1 MNLKT
6 LKNSDPNIAHQLNT
20 GSGEKLSDNV
30 LYFARVLR
38 SAGIPIGSGRILE
51 AIEAINKIGLADKS
65 IFYWALHSVFVHKNE
80 HREVFDQ
87 AFKLF
92 WKNPRL
98 LEKMMQLALPRL
110 NTGTPET
117 SDSDINRRVQEAFNT
132 DNISEDNYVDA
143 STEDELEFDAVMTY
157 SESELLQGMDFEQ
170 MSSDEI
176 NKAKKVIAQMNLS
189 IPQVK
194 SRRFKSSSLRR
205 KIDLRQSLKG
215 ANKFCGEYIP
225 LRYKSRKDK
234 NPPIIAICDVSGSM
248 SRYSRMLLHFMH
260 VLTRQSLKGA
270 NKFCGEYI
278 PLRYKSRKDK
288 HPPIIAICDVSGSMS
303 RYSRM
308 LLHFMH
314 VLTTFRNDVHTFLFG
329 TRLTNVTRF
338 LRFKDVDE
346 ALAATSSAVE
356 DWSGGTRIGDCLK
369 EFNFNWSRRVLGPGA
384 IVLFITDGLDR
395 GGGIGLSKQIK
406 LIQKSSKRLIWL
418 NPLLRYEEFAPK
430 PTGVKAILP
439 HVDEFRPIHSLE
451 SMDQLVNALSETNL
465 QSRFNMAP
473 WLEKLSEIE
482 NAECH

>member
-6 LKNSDPNIAHQLNT
+6 SKNSDPNIADQLNT

-80 HREVFDQ
+80 HREIFDQ
-87 AFKLF
+87 TFKIF

-117 SDSDINRRVQEAFNT
+117 SDADINRRVQEAFNK

-260 VLTRQSLKGA
+260 VLTTL
-270 NKFCGEYI
+270 
-278 PLRYKSRKDK
+278 
-288 HPPIIAICDVSGSMS
+288 
-303 RYSRM
+303 
-308 LLHFMH
+308 
-314 VLTTFRNDVHTFLFG
+314 RNDVHTFLFG

-439 HVDEFRPIHSLE
+439 YVDEFRPIHSLE
-451 SMDQLVNALSETNL
+451 SMDQLVDALSETNL

-482 NAECH
+482 NAEYH

>member
-1 MNLKT
+1 MSLKT
-6 LKNSDPNIAHQLNT
+6 LKNSEPNIANQLST

-51 AIEAINKIGLADKS
+51 AIKAINKIGLADKS

-80 HREVFDQ
+80 HREIFDQ
-87 AFKLF
+87 AFKIF

-98 LEKMMQLALPRL
+98 LEKIMQLALPRL
-110 NTGTPET
+110 NTGTPEP
-117 SDSDINRRVQEAFNT
+117 SDADINRRVQEAFNT
-132 DNISEDNYVDA
+132 DNIAEDKYVNA

-157 SESELLQGMDFEQ
+157 SETELLQGMDFEQ
-170 MSSDEI
+170 MSSEEI
-176 NKAKKVIAQMNLS
+176 DKAKKIIAQMNLS

-194 SRRFKSSSLRR
+194 SRRFKSSSLKR

-225 LRYKSRKDK
+225 LRYKARKDK
-234 NPPIIAICDVSGSM
+234 HSPIIAICD
-248 SRYSRMLLHFMH
+248 
-260 VLTRQSLKGA
+260 
-270 NKFCGEYI
+270 I
-278 PLRYKSRKDK
+278 
-288 HPPIIAICDVSGSMS
+288 SGSMS

-314 VLTTFRNDVHTFLFG
+314 VLTTLRNDVHTFLFG

-338 LRFKDVDE
+338 LKFKDVDE

-439 HVDEFRPIHSLE
+439 YVDEFRPIHSLE

-473 WLEKLSEIE
+473 WLQKLSEIE
-482 NAECH
+482 TAECH

>member
-1 MNLKT
+1 LNLKT
-6 LKNSDPNIAHQLNT
+6 LKNSEPNIANQLNT

-38 SAGIPIGSGRILE
+38 SAGIPIGSGRILD
-51 AIEAINKIGLADKS
+51 AIKAINKIGLADKS

-80 HREVFDQ
+80 HREIFDQ
-87 AFKLF
+87 AFKIF

-110 NTGTPET
+110 NTGTPEA
-117 SDSDINRRVQEAFNT
+117 SDADINRRVQEAFNT
-132 DNISEDNYVDA
+132 DNMSKENYVHP
-143 STEDELEFDAVMTY
+143 STEDELKFDAVMTY

-194 SRRFKSSSLRR
+194 SRRFKNSSLRR

-234 NPPIIAICDVSGSM
+234 NPPIIAICDISGSM

-260 VLTRQSLKGA
+260 A
-270 NKFCGEYI
+270 
-278 PLRYKSRKDK
+278 
-288 HPPIIAICDVSGSMS
+288 
-303 RYSRM
+303 
-308 LLHFMH
+308 
-314 VLTTFRNDVHTFLFG
+314 LTTLRNDVHTFLFG

-369 EFNFNWSRRVLGPGA
+369 DFNFNWSRRVLGPGA

-439 HVDEFRPIHSLE
+439 YVDEFRPIHSLE

-473 WLEKLSEIE
+473 WLQKLSEIE

>member
-1 MNLKT
+1 LNLKT
-6 LKNSDPNIAHQLNT
+6 LKNSEPNIANQLNT

-38 SAGIPIGSGRILE
+38 SAGIPIGSGRILD
-51 AIEAINKIGLADKS
+51 AIKAINKIGLADKS

-80 HREVFDQ
+80 HREIFDQ
-87 AFKLF
+87 AFKIF

-110 NTGTPET
+110 NTGTLEA
-117 SDSDINRRVQEAFNT
+117 SDADINRRVQEAFNT
-132 DNISEDNYVDA
+132 DNMSKENYVHP
-143 STEDELEFDAVMTY
+143 STEDELKFDAVMTY

-176 NKAKKVIAQMNLS
+176 NTAKKVIAQMNLS

-194 SRRFKSSSLRR
+194 SRRFKNSSLRR

-234 NPPIIAICDVSGSM
+234 NPPIIAICD
-248 SRYSRMLLHFMH
+248 
-260 VLTRQSLKGA
+260 
-270 NKFCGEYI
+270 I
-278 PLRYKSRKDK
+278 
-288 HPPIIAICDVSGSMS
+288 SGSMS

-314 VLTTFRNDVHTFLFG
+314 VLTTLRNDVHTFLFG

-369 EFNFNWSRRVLGPGA
+369 DFNFNWSRRVLGPGA

-439 HVDEFRPIHSLE
+439 YVDEFRPIHSLE

-473 WLEKLSEIE
+473 WLQKLSEIE

>member
-51 AIEAINKIGLADKS
+51 AIKAINKIGLADKS

-80 HREVFDQ
+80 HREIFDQ
-87 AFKLF
+87 TFKIF

-176 NKAKKVIAQMNLS
+176 NKAKKVIAQMNLA

-194 SRRFKSSSLRR
+194 SRRFKSSSFRR

-260 VLTRQSLKGA
+260 VLTTL
-270 NKFCGEYI
+270 
-278 PLRYKSRKDK
+278 
-288 HPPIIAICDVSGSMS
+288 
-303 RYSRM
+303 
-308 LLHFMH
+308 
-314 VLTTFRNDVHTFLFG
+314 RNDVHTFLFG

>member
-80 HREVFDQ
+80 HREIFDQ
-87 AFKLF
+87 TFKIF

-234 NPPIIAICDVSGSM
+234 HA
-248 SRYSRMLLHFMH
+248 
-260 VLTRQSLKGA
+260 
-270 NKFCGEYI
+270 
-278 PLRYKSRKDK
+278 
-288 HPPIIAICDVSGSMS
+288 PIIAICDVSGSMS

-314 VLTTFRNDVHTFLFG
+314 VLTTLRNDVHTFLFG

-406 LIQKSSKRLIWL
+406 LIQKSCKRLIWL

>member
-6 LKNSDPNIAHQLNT
+6 LKNSYPNIAHQLNT

-80 HREVFDQ
+80 HREIFDQ
-87 AFKLF
+87 TFKIF

-98 LEKMMQLALPRL
+98 LEKMMQLALPKL

-117 SDSDINRRVQEAFNT
+117 SDADINRRVQEAFNT

-260 VLTRQSLKGA
+260 VLTTL
-270 NKFCGEYI
+270 
-278 PLRYKSRKDK
+278 
-288 HPPIIAICDVSGSMS
+288 
-303 RYSRM
+303 
-308 LLHFMH
+308 
-314 VLTTFRNDVHTFLFG
+314 RNDVHTFLFG

-406 LIQKSSKRLIWL
+406 MIQKSSKRLIWL

>member
-6 LKNSDPNIAHQLNT
+6 SKNPDPNIANQLNT
-20 GSGEKLSDNV
+20 RSGEKLSDNV

-80 HREVFDQ
+80 HREIFDQ
-87 AFKLF
+87 TFKIF

-117 SDSDINRRVQEAFNT
+117 SDADINRRVQEAFNT

-176 NKAKKVIAQMNLS
+176 NKAKKVIAQMNFS

-260 VLTRQSLKGA
+260 VLTTL
-270 NKFCGEYI
+270 
-278 PLRYKSRKDK
+278 
-288 HPPIIAICDVSGSMS
+288 
-303 RYSRM
+303 
-308 LLHFMH
+308 
-314 VLTTFRNDVHTFLFG
+314 RNDVHTFLFG

>member
-80 HREVFDQ
+80 HREIFDQ
-87 AFKLF
+87 TFKIF

-98 LEKMMQLALPRL
+98 LEKMMQLALPKF

-117 SDSDINRRVQEAFNT
+117 SDADINRRVQEAFNT
-132 DNISEDNYVDA
+132 DNISKDNYVDA

-260 VLTRQSLKGA
+260 VLTTL
-270 NKFCGEYI
+270 
-278 PLRYKSRKDK
+278 
-288 HPPIIAICDVSGSMS
+288 
-303 RYSRM
+303 
-308 LLHFMH
+308 
-314 VLTTFRNDVHTFLFG
+314 RNDVHTFLFG

>member
-80 HREVFDQ
+80 HREIFDQ
-87 AFKLF
+87 TFKIF

-194 SRRFKSSSLRR
+194 RRRFKSSSLRR

-260 VLTRQSLKGA
+260 VLTTL
-270 NKFCGEYI
+270 
-278 PLRYKSRKDK
+278 
-288 HPPIIAICDVSGSMS
+288 
-303 RYSRM
+303 
-308 LLHFMH
+308 
-314 VLTTFRNDVHTFLFG
+314 RNDVHTFLFG

-369 EFNFNWSRRVLGPGA
+369 EFNFNWSRRVLGSGA

-430 PTGVKAILP
+430 PAGVKAILP

>member
-6 LKNSDPNIAHQLNT
+6 SKNSDPNIADQLNT

-80 HREVFDQ
+80 HREIFDQ
-87 AFKLF
+87 TFKIF

-117 SDSDINRRVQEAFNT
+117 SNSDINRRVQEAFNT

-260 VLTRQSLKGA
+260 VLTTL
-270 NKFCGEYI
+270 
-278 PLRYKSRKDK
+278 
-288 HPPIIAICDVSGSMS
+288 
-303 RYSRM
+303 
-308 LLHFMH
+308 
-314 VLTTFRNDVHTFLFG
+314 RNDVHTFLFG

>member
-6 LKNSDPNIAHQLNT
+6 SKTSDPNIADQLNT

-51 AIEAINKIGLADKS
+51 AIKAINKIGLADKS

-80 HREVFDQ
+80 HREIFDQ
-87 AFKLF
+87 TFKIF

-98 LEKMMQLALPRL
+98 LEKMMQLALPKL

-117 SDSDINRRVQEAFNT
+117 SDADINRRVQEAFNK

-176 NKAKKVIAQMNLS
+176 NKAKKVIAQMNLA

-194 SRRFKSSSLRR
+194 SRRFKSSSFRR

-260 VLTRQSLKGA
+260 VLTTL
-270 NKFCGEYI
+270 
-278 PLRYKSRKDK
+278 
-288 HPPIIAICDVSGSMS
+288 
-303 RYSRM
+303 
-308 LLHFMH
+308 
-314 VLTTFRNDVHTFLFG
+314 RNDVHTFLFG

-439 HVDEFRPIHSLE
+439 YVDEFRPIHSLE
-451 SMDQLVNALSETNL
+451 SMDQLVDALSETNL

>member
-1 MNLKT
+1 M
-6 LKNSDPNIAHQLNT
+6 KNSEPNIANQLNT

-38 SAGIPIGSGRILE
+38 SAGIPIGSGRILD
-51 AIEAINKIGLADKS
+51 AIKAINKIGLADKS

-80 HREVFDQ
+80 HREIFDQ
-87 AFKLF
+87 AFKIF

-110 NTGTPET
+110 NTGTPEA
-117 SDSDINRRVQEAFNT
+117 SDADINRRVQEAFNT
-132 DNISEDNYVDA
+132 DNMSKENYVHP
-143 STEDELEFDAVMTY
+143 STEDELKFDAVMTY

-194 SRRFKSSSLRR
+194 SRRFKNSSLRR

-234 NPPIIAICDVSGSM
+234 NPPIVAICD
-248 SRYSRMLLHFMH
+248 
-260 VLTRQSLKGA
+260 
-270 NKFCGEYI
+270 I
-278 PLRYKSRKDK
+278 
-288 HPPIIAICDVSGSMS
+288 SGSMS

-314 VLTTFRNDVHTFLFG
+314 VLTTLRNDVHTFLFG

-369 EFNFNWSRRVLGPGA
+369 DFNFNWSRRVLGPGA

-439 HVDEFRPIHSLE
+439 YVDEFRPIHSLE

-465 QSRFNMAP
+465 QTRFNMAP
-473 WLEKLSEIE
+473 WLQKLSEIE

>member
-6 LKNSDPNIAHQLNT
+6 LKNSYPNIAHQLNT

-80 HREVFDQ
+80 HREIFDQ
-87 AFKLF
+87 TFKIF

-98 LEKMMQLALPRL
+98 LEKMMQLALPKL

-117 SDSDINRRVQEAFNT
+117 SDADINRRVQEAFNT
-132 DNISEDNYVDA
+132 DNISKDNYVDA

-260 VLTRQSLKGA
+260 VLTTL
-270 NKFCGEYI
+270 
-278 PLRYKSRKDK
+278 
-288 HPPIIAICDVSGSMS
+288 
-303 RYSRM
+303 
-308 LLHFMH
+308 
-314 VLTTFRNDVHTFLFG
+314 RNDVHTFLFG

-406 LIQKSSKRLIWL
+406 MIQKSSKRLIWL

>member
-51 AIEAINKIGLADKS
+51 AIKAINKIGLADKS

-80 HREVFDQ
+80 HREIFDQ
-87 AFKLF
+87 TFKIF

-132 DNISEDNYVDA
+132 DNISEDNYADA

-260 VLTRQSLKGA
+260 VLTTL
-270 NKFCGEYI
+270 
-278 PLRYKSRKDK
+278 
-288 HPPIIAICDVSGSMS
+288 
-303 RYSRM
+303 
-308 LLHFMH
+308 
-314 VLTTFRNDVHTFLFG
+314 RNDVHTFLFG

-406 LIQKSSKRLIWL
+406 LIQKSTKRLIWL

-430 PTGVKAILP
+430 PTGVRAILP
-439 HVDEFRPIHSLE
+439 YVDEFRPIHSLE

>member
-1 MNLKT
+1 LNLKT
-6 LKNSDPNIAHQLNT
+6 SKNSDPNIADQLNT

-51 AIEAINKIGLADKS
+51 AIKAINKIGLADKS

-80 HREVFDQ
+80 HREIFDQ
-87 AFKLF
+87 TFKIF

-98 LEKMMQLALPRL
+98 LEKMMQLALPKL

-117 SDSDINRRVQEAFNT
+117 SDADINRRVQEAFNK

-170 MSSDEI
+170 MSYDEI
-176 NKAKKVIAQMNLS
+176 NKAKKVIAQMNLA

-194 SRRFKSSSLRR
+194 SRRFKSSSFRR

-260 VLTRQSLKGA
+260 VLTTL
-270 NKFCGEYI
+270 
-278 PLRYKSRKDK
+278 
-288 HPPIIAICDVSGSMS
+288 
-303 RYSRM
+303 
-308 LLHFMH
+308 
-314 VLTTFRNDVHTFLFG
+314 RNDVHTFLFG

-406 LIQKSSKRLIWL
+406 MIQKSSKRLIWL

-439 HVDEFRPIHSLE
+439 YVDEFRPIHSLE
-451 SMDQLVNALSETNL
+451 SMDQLVDALSETNL

-482 NAECH
+482 NAEYH

>member
-51 AIEAINKIGLADKS
+51 AIKAINKIGLADKS

-80 HREVFDQ
+80 HREIFDQ
-87 AFKLF
+87 TFKIF

-117 SDSDINRRVQEAFNT
+117 SDADINRRVQEAFNT

-260 VLTRQSLKGA
+260 VLTTL
-270 NKFCGEYI
+270 
-278 PLRYKSRKDK
+278 
-288 HPPIIAICDVSGSMS
+288 
-303 RYSRM
+303 
-308 LLHFMH
+308 
-314 VLTTFRNDVHTFLFG
+314 RNDVHTFLFG

-439 HVDEFRPIHSLE
+439 YVDEFRPIHSLE

>member
-80 HREVFDQ
+80 HREIFDQ
-87 AFKLF
+87 TFKIF

-98 LEKMMQLALPRL
+98 LEKMMQLALPKL

-117 SDSDINRRVQEAFNT
+117 SDADINRRVQEAFNK

-176 NKAKKVIAQMNLS
+176 NKAEKVIAQMNLS

-234 NPPIIAICDVSGSM
+234 D
-248 SRYSRMLLHFMH
+248 
-260 VLTRQSLKGA
+260 
-270 NKFCGEYI
+270 
-278 PLRYKSRKDK
+278 
-288 HPPIIAICDVSGSMS
+288 PPIIAICDVSGSMS

-314 VLTTFRNDVHTFLFG
+314 VLTTLRNDVHTFLFG

>member
-1 MNLKT
+1 M
-6 LKNSDPNIAHQLNT
+6 KNSEPNIANQLNT

-38 SAGIPIGSGRILE
+38 SAGIPIGSGRILD
-51 AIEAINKIGLADKS
+51 AIKAINKIGLADKS

-80 HREVFDQ
+80 HREIFDQ
-87 AFKLF
+87 AFKIF

-110 NTGTPET
+110 NTGTPEA
-117 SDSDINRRVQEAFNT
+117 SDADINRRVQEAFNT
-132 DNISEDNYVDA
+132 DNMSKENYVHP
-143 STEDELEFDAVMTY
+143 STEDELKFDAVMTY

-176 NKAKKVIAQMNLS
+176 NTAKKVIAQMNLS

-194 SRRFKSSSLRR
+194 SRRFKNSSLRR

-234 NPPIIAICDVSGSM
+234 NPPIIAICD
-248 SRYSRMLLHFMH
+248 
-260 VLTRQSLKGA
+260 
-270 NKFCGEYI
+270 I
-278 PLRYKSRKDK
+278 
-288 HPPIIAICDVSGSMS
+288 SGSMS

-314 VLTTFRNDVHTFLFG
+314 VLTTLRNDVHTFLFG

-369 EFNFNWSRRVLGPGA
+369 DFNFNWSRRVLGPGA

-439 HVDEFRPIHSLE
+439 YVDEFRPIHSLE

-473 WLEKLSEIE
+473 WLQKLSEIE

>member
-1 MNLKT
+1 LNLKT
-6 LKNSDPNIAHQLNT
+6 LKNSEPNIANQLNT

-38 SAGIPIGSGRILE
+38 SAGIPIGSGRILD
-51 AIEAINKIGLADKS
+51 AIKAINKIGLADKS

-80 HREVFDQ
+80 HREIFDQ
-87 AFKLF
+87 AFKIF

-110 NTGTPET
+110 NTGTPGA
-117 SDSDINRRVQEAFNT
+117 SDADINRRVQEAFNT
-132 DNISEDNYVDA
+132 DNMSKENYVHP
-143 STEDELEFDAVMTY
+143 STEDELKFDAVMTY

-194 SRRFKSSSLRR
+194 SRRFKNSSLRR

-234 NPPIIAICDVSGSM
+234 NPPIIAICD
-248 SRYSRMLLHFMH
+248 
-260 VLTRQSLKGA
+260 
-270 NKFCGEYI
+270 I
-278 PLRYKSRKDK
+278 
-288 HPPIIAICDVSGSMS
+288 SGSMS

-314 VLTTFRNDVHTFLFG
+314 VLTTLRNDVHTFLFG

-369 EFNFNWSRRVLGPGA
+369 DFNFNWSRRVLGPGA

-439 HVDEFRPIHSLE
+439 YVDEFRPIHSLE

-473 WLEKLSEIE
+473 WLQKLSEIE

>member
-6 LKNSDPNIAHQLNT
+6 LKNSDPNIADQLNT

-80 HREVFDQ
+80 HREIFDQ
-87 AFKLF
+87 TFKIF

-117 SDSDINRRVQEAFNT
+117 SDADINRRVQEAFNK

-176 NKAKKVIAQMNLS
+176 NKAKKVIAQMNLA

-194 SRRFKSSSLRR
+194 SRRFKSSSFRR

-260 VLTRQSLKGA
+260 VLTTL
-270 NKFCGEYI
+270 
-278 PLRYKSRKDK
+278 
-288 HPPIIAICDVSGSMS
+288 
-303 RYSRM
+303 
-308 LLHFMH
+308 
-314 VLTTFRNDVHTFLFG
+314 RNDVHTFLFG

-369 EFNFNWSRRVLGPGA
+369 DFNFNWSRRVLGPGA

-406 LIQKSSKRLIWL
+406 MIQKSSKRLIWL

>member
-6 LKNSDPNIAHQLNT
+6 SKNSDPNIADQLNT

-51 AIEAINKIGLADKS
+51 AIKAINKIGLADKS

-80 HREVFDQ
+80 HREIFDQ
-87 AFKLF
+87 TFKIF

-98 LEKMMQLALPRL
+98 LEKMMQLALPKL

-117 SDSDINRRVQEAFNT
+117 SDADINRRVQEAFNK

-176 NKAKKVIAQMNLS
+176 NKAKKVIAQMNLA

-194 SRRFKSSSLRR
+194 SRRFKSSSFRR

-260 VLTRQSLKGA
+260 VLTTL
-270 NKFCGEYI
+270 
-278 PLRYKSRKDK
+278 
-288 HPPIIAICDVSGSMS
+288 
-303 RYSRM
+303 
-308 LLHFMH
+308 
-314 VLTTFRNDVHTFLFG
+314 RNDVHTFLFG

-406 LIQKSSKRLIWL
+406 MIQKSSKRLIWL

-439 HVDEFRPIHSLE
+439 YVDEFRPIHSLE
-451 SMDQLVNALSETNL
+451 SMDQLVDALSETNL

-482 NAECH
+482 NAEYH

>member
-6 LKNSDPNIAHQLNT
+6 LKNCEPNIANQLDT

-38 SAGIPIGSGRILE
+38 SAGIPIGSGRILD
-51 AIEAINKIGLADKS
+51 AIKAINKIGLADKS

-80 HREVFDQ
+80 HREIFDQ
-87 AFKLF
+87 AFKIF

-110 NTGTPET
+110 NTGTPER
-117 SDSDINRRVQEAFNT
+117 SDADINRRVQEAFNT
-132 DNISEDNYVDA
+132 DNIFEENYA
-143 STEDELEFDAVMTY
+143 HPSTEDELKFDAVMTY

-170 MSSDEI
+170 MSSNEI
-176 NKAKKVIAQMNLS
+176 KKAKKVIAQMNLS
-189 IPQVK
+189 IPQIR
-194 SRRFKSSSLRR
+194 SRRFKSSSLRK

-260 VLTRQSLKGA
+260 VLTTL
-270 NKFCGEYI
+270 
-278 PLRYKSRKDK
+278 
-288 HPPIIAICDVSGSMS
+288 
-303 RYSRM
+303 
-308 LLHFMH
+308 
-314 VLTTFRNDVHTFLFG
+314 RNDVHTFLFG

-439 HVDEFRPIHSLE
+439 YVDEFRPIHSLE

-473 WLEKLSEIE
+473 WLQKLSEIE

>member
-6 LKNSDPNIAHQLNT
+6 SKNSDPNIADQLNT

-80 HREVFDQ
+80 HREIFDQ
-87 AFKLF
+87 TFKIF

-98 LEKMMQLALPRL
+98 LEKMMQLALPKL

-132 DNISEDNYVDA
+132 DNISEDNYADA

-176 NKAKKVIAQMNLS
+176 NKAKKVIAQMNLA

-194 SRRFKSSSLRR
+194 SRRFKSSSFRR

-260 VLTRQSLKGA
+260 VLTTL
-270 NKFCGEYI
+270 
-278 PLRYKSRKDK
+278 
-288 HPPIIAICDVSGSMS
+288 
-303 RYSRM
+303 
-308 LLHFMH
+308 
-314 VLTTFRNDVHTFLFG
+314 RNDVHTFLFG

>member
-1 MNLKT
+1 MNLKI
-6 LKNSDPNIAHQLNT
+6 LKNSDPNIANQLNT

-80 HREVFDQ
+80 HREIFDQ
-87 AFKLF
+87 TFKIF

-98 LEKMMQLALPRL
+98 LEKMMQLALPKL

-260 VLTRQSLKGA
+260 VLTTL
-270 NKFCGEYI
+270 
-278 PLRYKSRKDK
+278 
-288 HPPIIAICDVSGSMS
+288 
-303 RYSRM
+303 
-308 LLHFMH
+308 
-314 VLTTFRNDVHTFLFG
+314 RNDVHTFLFG

-395 GGGIGLSKQIK
+395 GGSIGLSKQIK

-439 HVDEFRPIHSLE
+439 YVDEFRPIHSLE

>member
-51 AIEAINKIGLADKS
+51 AIKAINKIGLADKS

-80 HREVFDQ
+80 HREIFDQ
-87 AFKLF
+87 TFKIF

-260 VLTRQSLKGA
+260 VLTTL
-270 NKFCGEYI
+270 
-278 PLRYKSRKDK
+278 
-288 HPPIIAICDVSGSMS
+288 
-303 RYSRM
+303 
-308 LLHFMH
+308 
-314 VLTTFRNDVHTFLFG
+314 RNDVHTFLFG

-439 HVDEFRPIHSLE
+439 YVDEFRPIHSLE

>member
-1 MNLKT
+1 
-6 LKNSDPNIAHQLNT
+6 LKNSEPNIANQLNT

-38 SAGIPIGSGRILE
+38 SAGIPIGSGRILD
-51 AIEAINKIGLADKS
+51 AIKAINKIGLADKS

-80 HREVFDQ
+80 HREIFDQ
-87 AFKLF
+87 AFKIF

-110 NTGTPET
+110 NTGTPGA
-117 SDSDINRRVQEAFNT
+117 SDADINRRVQEAFNT
-132 DNISEDNYVDA
+132 DNMSKENYVHP
-143 STEDELEFDAVMTY
+143 STEDELKFDAVMTY

-194 SRRFKSSSLRR
+194 SRRFKNSSLRR

-234 NPPIIAICDVSGSM
+234 NPPIIAICD
-248 SRYSRMLLHFMH
+248 
-260 VLTRQSLKGA
+260 
-270 NKFCGEYI
+270 I
-278 PLRYKSRKDK
+278 
-288 HPPIIAICDVSGSMS
+288 SGSMS

-314 VLTTFRNDVHTFLFG
+314 VLTTLRNDVHTFLFG

-369 EFNFNWSRRVLGPGA
+369 DFNFNWSRRVLGPGA

-439 HVDEFRPIHSLE
+439 YVDEFRPIHSLE

-473 WLEKLSEIE
+473 WLQKLSEIE

>member
-6 LKNSDPNIAHQLNT
+6 LKNSEPNIANQLNT

-38 SAGIPIGSGRILE
+38 SAGIPIGSGRILD
-51 AIEAINKIGLADKS
+51 AIKAIDKIGLADKS
-65 IFYWALHSVFVHKNE
+65 IFYWALHSVLVHKNE
-80 HREVFDQ
+80 HREIFDQ
-87 AFKLF
+87 AFKIF

-110 NTGTPET
+110 NTGTPGA
-117 SDSDINRRVQEAFNT
+117 SDADINRRVQEAFNT
-132 DNISEDNYVDA
+132 DNISKENYVHP
-143 STEDELEFDAVMTY
+143 STEDELKFDAVMTY

-194 SRRFKSSSLRR
+194 SRRFKNSSLRR

-234 NPPIIAICDVSGSM
+234 NPPIIAICD
-248 SRYSRMLLHFMH
+248 
-260 VLTRQSLKGA
+260 
-270 NKFCGEYI
+270 I
-278 PLRYKSRKDK
+278 
-288 HPPIIAICDVSGSMS
+288 SGSMS

-314 VLTTFRNDVHTFLFG
+314 VLTTLRNDVHTFLFG

-369 EFNFNWSRRVLGPGA
+369 DFNFNWSRRVLGPGA

-439 HVDEFRPIHSLE
+439 YVDEFRPIHSLE

-473 WLEKLSEIE
+473 WLQKLSEIE

>member
-80 HREVFDQ
+80 HREIFDQ
-87 AFKLF
+87 TFKIF

-117 SDSDINRRVQEAFNT
+117 SDADINRRVQEAFNT

-234 NPPIIAICDVSGSM
+234 HS
-248 SRYSRMLLHFMH
+248 
-260 VLTRQSLKGA
+260 
-270 NKFCGEYI
+270 
-278 PLRYKSRKDK
+278 
-288 HPPIIAICDVSGSMS
+288 PIIAICDVSGSMS

-314 VLTTFRNDVHTFLFG
+314 VLTTLRNDVHTFLFG

>member
-1 MNLKT
+1 MAN
-6 LKNSDPNIAHQLNT
+6 QLNT

-38 SAGIPIGSGRILE
+38 SAGIPIGSGRILD
-51 AIEAINKIGLADKS
+51 AIKAIDKIGLADKS

-80 HREVFDQ
+80 HREIFDQ
-87 AFKLF
+87 AFKIF

-110 NTGTPET
+110 NTGTPGA
-117 SDSDINRRVQEAFNT
+117 SDADINRRVQEAFNT
-132 DNISEDNYVDA
+132 DNMSKENYVHP
-143 STEDELEFDAVMTY
+143 STEDELKFDAVMTY

-194 SRRFKSSSLRR
+194 SRRFKNSSLRR

-234 NPPIIAICDVSGSM
+234 NPPIIAICD
-248 SRYSRMLLHFMH
+248 
-260 VLTRQSLKGA
+260 
-270 NKFCGEYI
+270 I
-278 PLRYKSRKDK
+278 
-288 HPPIIAICDVSGSMS
+288 SGSMS

-314 VLTTFRNDVHTFLFG
+314 VLTTLRNDVHTFLFG

-369 EFNFNWSRRVLGPGA
+369 DFNFNWSRRVLGPGA

-439 HVDEFRPIHSLE
+439 YVDEFRPIHSLE

-473 WLEKLSEIE
+473 WLQKLSEIE

>member
-6 LKNSDPNIAHQLNT
+6 SKNPDPNIANQLNT
-20 GSGEKLSDNV
+20 RSGEKLSDNV

-80 HREVFDQ
+80 HREIFDQ
-87 AFKLF
+87 TFKIF

-117 SDSDINRRVQEAFNT
+117 SDADINRRVQEAFNT

-260 VLTRQSLKGA
+260 VLTTL
-270 NKFCGEYI
+270 
-278 PLRYKSRKDK
+278 
-288 HPPIIAICDVSGSMS
+288 
-303 RYSRM
+303 
-308 LLHFMH
+308 
-314 VLTTFRNDVHTFLFG
+314 RNDVHTFLFG

>member
-80 HREVFDQ
+80 HREIFDQ
-87 AFKLF
+87 TFKIF

-98 LEKMMQLALPRL
+98 LEKMMQLALPKL

-117 SDSDINRRVQEAFNT
+117 SDADINRRVQEAFNT

-260 VLTRQSLKGA
+260 VLTTL
-270 NKFCGEYI
+270 
-278 PLRYKSRKDK
+278 
-288 HPPIIAICDVSGSMS
+288 
-303 RYSRM
+303 
-308 LLHFMH
+308 
-314 VLTTFRNDVHTFLFG
+314 RNDVHTFLFG

-439 HVDEFRPIHSLE
+439 YVDEFRPIHSLE

>member
-6 LKNSDPNIAHQLNT
+6 LKNSELNVANQLNT

-80 HREVFDQ
+80 HREIFDQ
-87 AFKLF
+87 TFKIF

-98 LEKMMQLALPRL
+98 LEKMMQLALPKL

-117 SDSDINRRVQEAFNT
+117 SYADINRRVQEAFNT
-132 DNISEDNYVDA
+132 DNISEDNHVDA

-260 VLTRQSLKGA
+260 VLTTL
-270 NKFCGEYI
+270 
-278 PLRYKSRKDK
+278 
-288 HPPIIAICDVSGSMS
+288 
-303 RYSRM
+303 
-308 LLHFMH
+308 
-314 VLTTFRNDVHTFLFG
+314 RNDVHTFLFG

-418 NPLLRYEEFAPK
+418 NPLQRYEEFAPK

>member
-6 LKNSDPNIAHQLNT
+6 LKISDPNITHQLNT

-80 HREVFDQ
+80 HREIFDQ
-87 AFKLF
+87 TFKIF

-234 NPPIIAICDVSGSM
+234 
-248 SRYSRMLLHFMH
+248 
-260 VLTRQSLKGA
+260 
-270 NKFCGEYI
+270 
-278 PLRYKSRKDK
+278 

-314 VLTTFRNDVHTFLFG
+314 VLTTLRNDVHTFLFG

>member
-51 AIEAINKIGLADKS
+51 AIKAINKIGLADKS

-80 HREVFDQ
+80 HREIFDQ
-87 AFKLF
+87 TFKIF

-117 SDSDINRRVQEAFNT
+117 SDSDINRRVKEAFNT

-260 VLTRQSLKGA
+260 VLTTL
-270 NKFCGEYI
+270 
-278 PLRYKSRKDK
+278 
-288 HPPIIAICDVSGSMS
+288 
-303 RYSRM
+303 
-308 LLHFMH
+308 
-314 VLTTFRNDVHTFLFG
+314 RNDVHTFLFG

>member
-80 HREVFDQ
+80 HREIFDQ
-87 AFKLF
+87 TFKIF

-260 VLTRQSLKGA
+260 VLTTL
-270 NKFCGEYI
+270 
-278 PLRYKSRKDK
+278 
-288 HPPIIAICDVSGSMS
+288 
-303 RYSRM
+303 
-308 LLHFMH
+308 
-314 VLTTFRNDVHTFLFG
+314 RNDVHTFLFG

-406 LIQKSSKRLIWL
+406 LIQKSCKRLIWL

-482 NAECH
+482 NTECH